1 MLLRLRSQ
9 LPLWRRALRRRRRLL
24 ALLALAVA
32 VAALLPSV
40 LPPSVR
46 GTEVVVARE
55 QIPAGT
61 ELAPEHLRTVRI
73 ADQLV
78 PEDAPTGTQDL
89 LGRTTAVPL
98 VPGAPVLPAVLA
110 GPQSVAV
117 PAGSVLMVVPVAEVL
132 LPHLRPGIE
141 LELLLPDPVSGHIG
155 RVPAQVIEVAE
166 DSQETDALGSGAAG
180 TMAVLVAVERARAGE
195 LAHALG
201 AATVEVAVIG

>member
-166 DSQETDALGSGAAG
+166 DAQETDALGSGAAG

>member
-46 GTEVVVARE
+46 GTDVVVARE
-55 QIPAGT
+55 QLPAGT

-78 PEDAPTGTQDL
+78 PDGAPASSQEL
-89 LGRTTAVPL
+89 LGRTTVIPL
-98 VPGAPVLPAVLA
+98 GAGAPLLPPVLA
-110 GPQSVAV
+110 GPQSVTT

-141 LELLLPDPVSGHIG
+141 LELLLPDPVSGSIG
-155 RVPAQVIEVAE
+155 RVPAQVIEVT
-166 DSQETDALGSGAAG
+166 DGDQGPDALGSGAPG
-180 TMAVLVAVERARAGE
+180 TMAVLVAVERPRAGE